1 MRLKSYCALLF
12 FVMVF
17 FSQMPLWGADVSQGL
32 EGGGDFFYSDPFII
46 YSAKK
51 ALYND
56 LYTGR
61 FDFTLQSTEG
71 AVELEGEVDSDDTL
85 KRAEQIVMKVPG
97 VKSLDTRL
105 TVNPALYYKN
115 PMIAD
120 KDINEKVTEQIAKTK
135 RVNIYRL
142 ESATIG
148 GRVTLKGVVDSLDGE
163 LAALEVAR
171 SVQGV
176 TSVRSAISIDSS
188 VSDGYILFA
197 TKFLLLTDPRINGL
211 KIHLDVK
218 DGVIILRG
226 TVKDEESRDLAIN
239 KARGVAGSTGVIS
252 YLKVGEVVFLDEEK
266 VADDTLAKTVEDA
279 LKNDEDLKKFDIK
292 VTALDGV
299 VTLKGTVDGKE
310 TVVKAIEKVSSI
322 NGVRAVKSE
331 LETE

>member
-1 MRLKSYCALLF
+1 MFLKSYCALLLCF
-12 FVMVF
+12 FTVF
-17 FSQMPLWGADVSQGL
+17 FSQMPLWGADITRDL
-32 EGGGDFFYSDPFII
+32 EGGDFFYSDPFII

-61 FDFTLQSTEG
+61 FDFTVKSTEG

-85 KRAEQIVMKVPG
+85 KRADQIVMKVPG
-97 VKSLDTRL
+97 VKSLDTRV
-105 TVNPALYYKN
+105 TVNPALSYKN

-120 KDINEKVTEQIAKTK
+120 TDINEKVTEQIAKTK

-171 SVQGV
+171 SVRGV

-279 LKNDEDLKKFDIK
+279 LKNDEDLKSFDIK